1 MASIGESSSSAPKF
15 ADEKPVLVRV
25 KRKASQSRLDAL
37 WLEINERPLKRPL
50 LDFDNLSISETFQ
63 KEELKTKK
71 IFVQHVETLRS
82 SEASVDI
89 IQSFVAP
96 DAAGNIE
103 NNLKNEER
111 RRNFKRESPRQEQ
124 LLVKTRQEQ
133 EVLAKKARFEQ
144 IWRSRKGIKDP
155 KDDQLRD
162 AYHIYDIVRLDTN
175 ETSSEAPKAECMTLE
190 DQSMLSSY
198 LPLLREF
205 IPSAAEE
212 IESDINANTM
222 KQDCKYHLIQ
232 QSLEVFCLQLA
243 VVTVISY
250 CNVCVFTCSTVPVD
264 DYVYDY
270 YTVKNNV
277 PIAEDDASNP
287 FPLIQVDDLDLYD
300 GPDDSDYESD
310 DSNAENNPHFDY
322 PDEASEEEELESES
336 TNEES
341 EEDDEDKQSSEAN
354 DLEEDDLSENGV
366 QLDDDEVYGDFDED
380 DGDSFD
386 YDSNGGH
393 GEGEDWRWSY
403 R

>member
-1 MASIGESSSSAPKF
+1 MASIGESSSSAPKP

-50 LDFDNLSISETFQ
+50 LDFDNLSISETF
-63 KEELKTKK
+63 KKAELKTKK

-133 EVLAKKARFEQ
+133 EVLTKKARFEQ
-144 IWRSRKGIKDP
+144 IWRSRKGIKDA
-155 KDDQLRD
+155 KDDQLHD

-175 ETSSEAPKAECMTLE
+175 ETSSGAPKADCMTLE

-222 KQDCKYHLIQ
+222 KQDL
-232 QSLEVFCLQLA
+232 
-243 VVTVISY
+243 
-250 CNVCVFTCSTVPVD
+250 PVD

-354 DLEEDDLSENGV
+354 GLEEDDLSENGV
-366 QLDDDEVYGDFDED
+366 QLDEDEIYGDFDED

-386 YDSNGGH
+386 YDSNGGQE
-393 GEGEDWRWSY
+393 EGEDWRWSY